1 MNPIGVSRNNYLES
15 TKESTI
21 FTPEPVCKWLREIVR
36 PYSPSGSVVFD
47 PAVGIGNLLVPF
59 LEDCST
65 MANDIKDCGDDRIQ
79 DITISDFLLWPNG
92 RCNGIDLVLC
102 NPPYNHDE
110 HSRSVH
116 GKTSLLPEMFAEK
129 IFKIFGKDVPLVLFV
144 PMGYRLNQRCYKE
157 SQGTRY
163 RKMRD
168 EFGEITSIVTL
179 PLDLFHNNSFDETIP
194 EQIRNV
200 KKGIMKSN
208 IKRVETQQEIIF
220 YNMPLLK
227 PHYFLPD
234 SVINEL
240 REYDN

>member
-1 MNPIGVSRNNYLES
+1 
-15 TKESTI
+15 
-21 FTPEPVCKWLREIVR
+21 
-36 PYSPSGSVVFD
+36 
-47 PAVGIGNLLVPF
+47 
-59 LEDCST
+59 
-65 MANDIKDCGDDRIQ
+65 
-79 DITISDFLLWPNG
+79 
-92 RCNGIDLVLC
+92 
-102 NPPYNHDE
+102 
-110 HSRSVH
+110 
-116 GKTSLLPEMFAEK
+116 
-129 IFKIFGKDVPLVLFV
+129 
-144 PMGYRLNQRCYKE
+144 
-157 SQGTRY
+157 
-163 RKMRD
+163 MRD